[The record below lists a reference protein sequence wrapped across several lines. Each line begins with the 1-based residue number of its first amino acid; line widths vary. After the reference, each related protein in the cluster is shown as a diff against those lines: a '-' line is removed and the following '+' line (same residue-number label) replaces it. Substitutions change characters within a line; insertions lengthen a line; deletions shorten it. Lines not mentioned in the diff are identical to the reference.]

1 MEDLNVIDLLVD
13 AIKMHK
19 KVSKHSLNL
28 LCQIIMLVYFTLLV
42 EYSLK
47 GFDGAK
53 CTSDVPCR

>member
-28 LCQIIMLVYFTLLV
+28 LCQIIMLVYIAYKIFLEGLW
-42 EYSLK
+42 
-47 GFDGAK
+47 
-53 CTSDVPCR
+53 RHQMHQ